1 MPVGELLGGDER
13 KRRMA
18 TVYVDVI
25 FKDENGNVVGKL
37 VANEK
42 TFASGSRGFHAQGK
56 IELDG
61 KRYQCQAQ
69 LVEIGSKP
77 SKEQGTGDKQ

>member
-1 MPVGELLGGDER
+1 MAHNWYLWR
-13 KRRMA
+13 IRR
-18 TVYVDVI
+18 VYVDVI

-42 TFASGSRGFHAQGK
+42 VFTSGSRGFHAQGK
-56 IELDG
+56 IEFQG

-77 SKEQGTGDKQ
+77 KGE